1 MKETSKRVP
10 LRKKS
15 TWQDTCMG
23 LNYDRTLRLERLI
36 IIQIMDPVK
45 QLKFRSLSNAAENL
59 GLLAC
64 FNYKTG
70 SDEL

>member
-1 MKETSKRVP
+1 MF
-10 LRKKS
+10 
-15 TWQDTCMG
+15 G
-23 LNYDRTLRLERLI
+23 FNYDRTLRLEWLS
-36 IIQIMDPVK
+36 IIQTTDPDK

-70 SDEL
+70 SDELWEEKTFINIL

>member
-1 MKETSKRVP
+1 MF
-10 LRKKS
+10 
-15 TWQDTCMG
+15 G
-23 LNYDRTLRLERLI
+23 FNYDRTLRLEWLS
-36 IIQIMDPVK
+36 IIQTTDPDK